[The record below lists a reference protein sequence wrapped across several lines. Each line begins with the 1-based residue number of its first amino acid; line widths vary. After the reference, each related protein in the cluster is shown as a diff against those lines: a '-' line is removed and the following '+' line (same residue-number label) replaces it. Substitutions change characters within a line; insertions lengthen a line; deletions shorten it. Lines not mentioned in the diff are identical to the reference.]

1 MDKLTLTSEEIVI
14 DLFGLSLDTYSEE
27 ELRAFEEISQ
37 ATVKKAEQVYRE
49 RISQIPEGDT
59 ILKTLNK
66 YGILC
71 IYNKES

>member
-37 ATVKKAEQVYRE
+37 ATVKKAEKVYRE
-49 RISQIPEGDT
+49 SITQIPGGDT

-71 IYNKES
+71 IYNKER